1 MITHSESGTS
11 RRAVYQEVREK
22 NQLMQAKLLREM
34 NTNKFK
40 VGIIGIGYIGKI
52 HLEELSRV
60 EGVEVVA
67 IADASAELVKDIGAR
82 YGIKRTYSDWKKLV
96 NDKDVEI
103 IHNCTPNNLHFEVNQ
118 NVIESGKEIF
128 SEKPLA
134 LSSEESGI
142 LAKKALEHKTITGIN
157 FCYRYYP
164 VVQEASVRI
173 KSGEIG
179 DIHTVIG
186 CYLQDWLLYSSDYS
200 WRLDPKFSGRSNV
213 MGDLGSHWCD
223 LVQFIAGTQIK
234 EVMAEL
240 GTVIPKRQKPKDK
253 SALTFS
259 DRVSESS
266 EEIDIKL
273 DDYGALMIRFENGA
287 RGTFTTAQVCAGRK
301 CNIDIQIYGTER
313 SLAWNHERPSKLW
326 IGKRNEA
333 NEIFFESPLLQHES
347 TRHYAT
353 LPSGHPMGYRDA
365 VLNLFRDYY
374 KVVRDKRE
382 GRQIASNH
390 PDFTAGHN
398 EMLILEAT
406 LESAKQGTWAEVKY
420 NNF

>member
-1 MITHSESGTS
+1 
-11 RRAVYQEVREK
+11 
-22 NQLMQAKLLREM
+22 M

-67 IADASAELVKDIGAR
+67 IADANAELVKDIGAR
-82 YGIKRTYSDWKKLV
+82 YGIKRTYSDWKKLI
-96 NDKDVEI
+96 NDENVEI

-118 NVIESGKEIF
+118 RVIESGKEIF

-134 LSSEESGI
+134 LSSEESEV
-142 LAKKALEHKTITGIN
+142 LVEKAKEKGAVTGIN

-164 VVQEASVRI
+164 VLQEAAYRI

-179 DIHTVIG
+179 DIHTVLG
-186 CYLQDWLLYSSDYS
+186 HYLQDWLLYPTDYS
-200 WRLDPKFSGRSNV
+200 WRLDPKFSGCSNV

-223 LVQFIAGTQIK
+223 LAQFITGSRIK

-240 GTVIPKRQKPKDK
+240 RTVIPKRQKPKDK
-253 SALTFS
+253 STLTFS
-259 DRVSESS
+259 DRVSEDS
-266 EEIDIKL
+266 EEIDITL

-287 RGTFTTAQVCAGRK
+287 RATFTTAQVCAGRK
-301 CNIDIQIYGTER
+301 CNIDVQIYGTEK
-313 SLAWNHERPSKLW
+313 SLAWNHERPSELW

-333 NEIFFESPLLQHES
+333 NETFFESPILQDKS
-347 TRHYAT
+347 TQHYAT

-365 VLNLFRDYY
+365 IVNLFRDYY
-374 KVVRDKRE
+374 KAIRDKRE
-382 GRQIASNH
+382 GHKTASSH
-390 PDFTAGHN
+390 PDFVAGHN
-398 EMLILEAT
+398 EMLVLEAA
-406 LESAKQGTWAEVKY
+406 LKSSKQGIWAEVKY
-420 NNF
+420 ND

>member
-1 MITHSESGTS
+1 
-11 RRAVYQEVREK
+11 
-22 NQLMQAKLLREM
+22 M

-40 VGIIGIGYIGKI
+40 VGIIGMGFIGKI

-60 EGVEVVA
+60 EGIEVLA
-67 IADASAELVKDIGAR
+67 IADSNIELVKNIGER
-82 YGIKRTYSDWKKLV
+82 FGIKKIYSDWEELV
-96 NDKDVEI
+96 NDKDIEVV
-103 IHNCTPNNLHFEVNQ
+103 HNCTPNNLHFEVNQ
-118 NVIESGKEIF
+118 KVIESGKEIF

-142 LAKKALEHKTITGIN
+142 LVEKAREKGTITGIN

-164 VVQEASVRI
+164 VIQEAAYRI

-179 DIHTVIG
+179 NVHTVLG
-186 CYLQDWLLYSSDYS
+186 HYLQDWLLYSTDYS

-223 LVQFIAGTQIK
+223 LVQFITGSRIK

-240 GTVIPKRQKPKDK
+240 RTVIPKRQRPKDK

-259 DRVSESS
+259 DRISQNS
-266 EEIDIKL
+266 EEVDITL
-273 DDYGALMIRFENGA
+273 DDYGALMLRFENNA

-301 CNIDIQIYGTER
+301 CNIDIQVYGTEK
-313 SLAWNHERPSKLW
+313 SLAWNHERPSELW
-326 IGKRNEA
+326 MGKRNEA
-333 NEIFFESPLLQHES
+333 NEIFFESPLLQHKS
-347 TRHYAT
+347 TQHYAT

-374 KVVRDKRE
+374 NTIKDKRE
-382 GRQIASNH
+382 GNKAISNH
-390 PDFTAGHN
+390 PDFIAGHN
-398 EMLILEAT
+398 EMLVLEAA
-406 LESAKQGTWAEVKY
+406 LESVEQRTWTEVKY
-420 NNF
+420 NDF